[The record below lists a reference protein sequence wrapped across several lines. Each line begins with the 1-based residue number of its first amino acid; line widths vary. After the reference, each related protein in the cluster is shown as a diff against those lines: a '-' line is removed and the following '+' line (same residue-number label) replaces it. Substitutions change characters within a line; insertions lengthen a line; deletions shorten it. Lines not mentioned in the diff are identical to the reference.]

1 MLIREKLINMTAT
14 LIGSTGLIGGY
25 LLEELLYDPSFD
37 NVKILIRKPVTV
49 SDAKLE
55 KKIVDFN
62 DNDSLLVAISNS
74 DVVFCSVG
82 TTNWKTKGDRE
93 AYRRIDYDIPVKAA
107 RFCKM
112 TGCEKFV
119 FVSSVG
125 ANAKAR
131 GFYLKLKGEIEEA
144 VQTVGLNSV
153 HVMRPSMLLGNRK
166 EFRFGEKLGTPLIK
180 AFSFLLSSKYKPI
193 QARDVA
199 RAMVTA
205 AKRNNEG
212 FFVHEYSDIRKLAVN

>member
-1 MLIREKLINMTAT
+1 MTAT
-14 LIGSTGLIGGY
+14 LIGATGLIGSY
-25 LLEELLYDPSFD
+25 LLEELLHDPSFD
-37 NVKILIRKPVTV
+37 TVKILIRRPIDI

-62 DNDSLLVAISNS
+62 DNDSLLIAMANS
-74 DVVFCSVG
+74 DVVFCSIG
-82 TTNWKTKGDRE
+82 TTNWKTKGDKE

-107 RFCKM
+107 RFCKI

-119 FVSSVG
+119 LVSSVG
-125 ANAKAR
+125 ANTKAR

-144 VQTVGLNSV
+144 IQTVGLNSV

-166 EFRFGEKLGTPLIK
+166 EFRFGEKVGAPLIK

-199 RAMVTA
+199 RAMVAA
-205 AKRNNEG
+205 AKKNDEG
-212 FFVHEYSDIRKLAVN
+212 FFVHEYKDIKQMSG